1 MRLLEGDEWIRGRRA
16 NHGVFFH
23 KQFPGE
29 NRPRFTVIPDK
40 AAPLPNGTLPNG
52 TLANGTLAAI
62 LGPKQTGIGRAGLQT
77 LLDAR

>member
-23 KQFPGE
+23 KQFAGE

-40 AAPLPNGTLPNG
+40 SVPLP
-52 TLANGTLAAI
+52 NGTLAAI
-62 LGPKQTGIGRAGLQT
+62 LGPKQTGIGRAGL
-77 LLDAR
+77 LELMDAR